1 MKCCAIRLSCASFR
15 DAPGAAVKALG
26 WALVSSFMLS
36 GPGLAAPMLIAGDLA
51 NSDLANNELTSDE
64 LASRGDEPTPVEA
77 VVQHLEGVMSTASQA
92 EADPSFVAVQMTTC
106 RVEMNNP
113 EPNSVFLYQEQALV
127 EGLGSPY
134 RQRFLQITDGAR
146 DRVDSITFKPDEM
159 DRWVDFCAQP
169 DRRIS
174 VADLGEQV
182 CSVALRTA
190 VIGGFVGSTPT
201 NGCPSNVRGAVRIT
215 NVVVLHSQGMDTWDR
230 GLDAAGNQVWGAEE
244 IPYRYRR

>member
-92 EADPSFVAVQMTTC
+92 EA
-106 RVEMNNP
+106 E
-113 EPNSVFLYQEQALV
+113 
-127 EGLGSPY
+127 
-134 RQRFLQITDGAR
+134 
-146 DRVDSITFKPDEM
+146 
-159 DRWVDFCAQP
+159 
-169 DRRIS
+169 
-174 VADLGEQV
+174 
-182 CSVALRTA
+182 
-190 VIGGFVGSTPT
+190 IGRAHV
-201 NGCPSNVRGAVRIT
+201 
-215 NVVVLHSQGMDTWDR
+215 
-230 GLDAAGNQVWGAEE
+230 
-244 IPYRYRR
+244 